1 MATAL
6 EEEEGDADAEPPE
19 TSGNDYPLSRKRALL
34 WAIPF
39 VALGIID
46 LVLLLGWGLKPLWGF
61 LIFPPIAFVS
71 VLTYLALRTGL
82 ASNRLEE

>member
-6 EEEEGDADAEPPE
+6 EDEEGDADAQPPDA
-19 TSGNDYPLSRKRALL
+19 SGDDYPLSRKRALV
-34 WAIPF
+34 WAVPF
-39 VALGIID
+39 VALGVFN
-46 LVLLLGWGLKPLWGF
+46 LLLLLGWGLKPLWAF

-82 ASNRLEE
+82 ASNRLQE

>member
-1 MATAL
+1 MATAT
-6 EEEEGDADAEPPE
+6 EGDDE
-19 TSGNDYPLSRKRALL
+19 YPITRKRAVL
-34 WAIPF
+34 WALPF
-39 VALGIID
+39 IALGLIN

-71 VLTYLALRTGL
+71 VLCYLALRTGL